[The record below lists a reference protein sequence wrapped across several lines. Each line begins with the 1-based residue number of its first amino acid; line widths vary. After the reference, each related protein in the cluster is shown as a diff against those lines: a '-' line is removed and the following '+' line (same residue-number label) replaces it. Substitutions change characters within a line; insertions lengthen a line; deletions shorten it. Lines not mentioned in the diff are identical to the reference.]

1 MCTSPLLVNN
11 PSVYRHPLYT
21 TQKVSVSCGK
31 CLECRSAYMSDW
43 QTRLAFEL
51 DALYKRGGV
60 AIFLTIHVL
69 PPLWVVCLLIAI
81 IGKAKP
87 NIKHVRV

>member
-43 QTRLAFEL
+43 QTRLSFEL

-60 AIFLTIHVL
+60 AIFLTFTFDDEHL
-69 PPLWVVCLLIAI
+69 PHFDVPIYARSFVIE
-81 IGKAKP
+81 KFK
-87 NIKHVRV
+87 N